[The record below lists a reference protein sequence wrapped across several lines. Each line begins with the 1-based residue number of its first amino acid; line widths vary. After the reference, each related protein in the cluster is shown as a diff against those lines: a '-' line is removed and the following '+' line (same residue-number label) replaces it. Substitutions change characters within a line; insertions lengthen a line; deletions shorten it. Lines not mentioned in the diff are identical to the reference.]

1 MSAQKNAAWSNIAR
15 YMAHEIKNP
24 LTPIKISAQRIQSSL
39 KSKTKANLDFF
50 DSCSNTIIRQVNNI
64 ENLVSEFSNFARM
77 PESNLELTKLDNI
90 INTQVNTQKIA
101 NKNITFNVEVA
112 KTIEERK
119 TGLMYRKKLLNNEGM
134 LFIFPREKIIRLW
147 MKNTYIP
154 LDVIFISEN
163 NVIVDIKKNMEK
175 LSETI
180 VKSKVKS
187 RYALE
192 FNAGLINKLDIE
204 IGDKILFNE

>member
-1 MSAQKNAAWSNIAR
+1 M
-15 YMAHEIKNP
+15 MHF
-24 LTPIKISAQRIQSSL
+24 
-39 KSKTKANLDFF
+39 KSIHLIFNFF
-50 DSCSNTIIRQVNNI
+50 
-64 ENLVSEFSNFARM
+64 LVSFHTFSN
-77 PESNLELTKLDNI
+77 E
-90 INTQVNTQKIA
+90 KIDVSIY

-112 KTIEERK
+112 KTIEERR

-134 LFIFPREKIIRLW
+134 LFIFPREKIIELW

-163 NVIVDIKKNMEK
+163 KVIVDIKKNMEK

-192 FNAGLINKLDIE
+192 LNAGLVDKLDIE
-204 IGDKILFNE
+204 IGDKVLFNE

>member
-1 MSAQKNAAWSNIAR
+1 MMHFKFIYLIFNFF
-15 YMAHEIKNP
+15 
-24 LTPIKISAQRIQSSL
+24 LISFY
-39 KSKTKANLDFF
+39 T
-50 DSCSNTIIRQVNNI
+50 
-64 ENLVSEFSNFARM
+64 FSN
-77 PESNLELTKLDNI
+77 D
-90 INTQVNTQKIA
+90 KIEVSIY

-112 KTIEERK
+112 KTIEERR

-134 LFIFPREKIIRLW
+134 LFIFPREKIIQLW

-163 NVIVDIKKNMEK
+163 KVIVDIKKNMEK

-187 RYALE
+187 KYALE
-192 FNAGLINKLDIE
+192 FSAGLINKLNIE
-204 IGDKILFNE
+204 IGDKVLFNE

>member
-1 MSAQKNAAWSNIAR
+1 MMHFKFIYLILNFF
-15 YMAHEIKNP
+15 
-24 LTPIKISAQRIQSSL
+24 LISFY
-39 KSKTKANLDFF
+39 T
-50 DSCSNTIIRQVNNI
+50 
-64 ENLVSEFSNFARM
+64 FSN
-77 PESNLELTKLDNI
+77 E
-90 INTQVNTQKIA
+90 KIDVSIY

-112 KTIEERK
+112 KTIEERR

-134 LFIFPREKIIRLW
+134 LFVFPREKIIQLW

-163 NVIVDIKKNMEK
+163 KVIVDIKKNMEK

-192 FNAGLINKLDIE
+192 FNAGLINKLNIE
-204 IGDKILFNE
+204 IGDKVLFNE

>member
-1 MSAQKNAAWSNIAR
+1 MMHFKFIYLILNFF
-15 YMAHEIKNP
+15 
-24 LTPIKISAQRIQSSL
+24 LISYY
-39 KSKTKANLDFF
+39 T
-50 DSCSNTIIRQVNNI
+50 
-64 ENLVSEFSNFARM
+64 FSN
-77 PESNLELTKLDNI
+77 E
-90 INTQVNTQKIA
+90 KIEVSIY

-112 KTIEERK
+112 KTIEERR
-119 TGLMYRKKLLNNEGM
+119 TGLMYRKKVLNNEGM
-134 LFIFPREKIIRLW
+134 LFIFPREKIIQLW

-163 NVIVDIKKNMEK
+163 KVIVDIKKNMEK

-192 FNAGLINKLDIE
+192 FNAGLINKLNIK
-204 IGDKILFNE
+204 IGDKVLFNE

>member
-1 MSAQKNAAWSNIAR
+1 MMHFKFIYLILNFF
-15 YMAHEIKNP
+15 
-24 LTPIKISAQRIQSSL
+24 LISFY
-39 KSKTKANLDFF
+39 T
-50 DSCSNTIIRQVNNI
+50 
-64 ENLVSEFSNFARM
+64 FSN
-77 PESNLELTKLDNI
+77 E
-90 INTQVNTQKIA
+90 KIEVSIY

-112 KTIEERK
+112 KTIEERRN
-119 TGLMYRKKLLNNEGM
+119 GLMYRKKLLNNEGM
-134 LFIFPREKIIRLW
+134 LFIFPREKIIQLW

-163 NVIVDIKKNMEK
+163 KVIVDIKKNMEK

-192 FNAGLINKLDIE
+192 FNAGLINKLDIK
-204 IGDKILFNE
+204 IGDKVLFNE

>member
-1 MSAQKNAAWSNIAR
+1 MMHFKFICLIIKFFLITSHLLSNEKI
-15 YMAHEIKNP
+15 EIG
-24 LTPIKISAQRIQSSL
+24 I
-39 KSKTKANLDFF
+39 F
-50 DSCSNTIIRQVNNI
+50 
-64 ENLVSEFSNFARM
+64 
-77 PESNLELTKLDNI
+77 
-90 INTQVNTQKIA
+90 
-101 NKNITFNVEVA
+101 NKNIMFNVEVA
-112 KTIEERK
+112 KTIQERES
-119 TGLMYRKKLLNNEGM
+119 GLMYRKKLLNDEGM
-134 LFIFPREKIIRLW
+134 LFIFPHEKIIQLW

-163 NVIVDIKKNMEK
+163 KVIVDIKKNMEK

-204 IGDKILFNE
+204 IGDKVLFNE

>member
-1 MSAQKNAAWSNIAR
+1 MMHFKFIYLIFNFF
-15 YMAHEIKNP
+15 
-24 LTPIKISAQRIQSSL
+24 LISFY
-39 KSKTKANLDFF
+39 T
-50 DSCSNTIIRQVNNI
+50 
-64 ENLVSEFSNFARM
+64 FSN
-77 PESNLELTKLDNI
+77 E
-90 INTQVNTQKIA
+90 KIDVSIYK
-101 NKNITFNVEVA
+101 KNITFKVEVA
-112 KTIEERK
+112 KTVEERRN
-119 TGLMYRKKLLNNEGM
+119 GLMYRKKLYNNEGM
-134 LFIFPREKIIRLW
+134 LFIFPREKIIQLW

-163 NVIVDIKKNMEK
+163 KVIVDIKKNMEK

-204 IGDKILFNE
+204 IGDKVLFNE

>member
-1 MSAQKNAAWSNIAR
+1 M
-15 YMAHEIKNP
+15 MHF
-24 LTPIKISAQRIQSSL
+24 
-39 KSKTKANLDFF
+39 KSIYLIFYFF
-50 DSCSNTIIRQVNNI
+50 
-64 ENLVSEFSNFARM
+64 LVSFYTFSN
-77 PESNLELTKLDNI
+77 E
-90 INTQVNTQKIA
+90 KIDLSIY

-112 KTIEERK
+112 KTIEERRI
-119 TGLMYRKKLLNNEGM
+119 GLMYRKKLLNNEGM
-134 LFIFPREKIIRLW
+134 LFIFPREKIIQLW

-163 NVIVDIKKNMEK
+163 KVIVDIKKNMEK

-204 IGDKILFNE
+204 IGDKVLFNE

>member
-1 MSAQKNAAWSNIAR
+1 MMHFKFKYLIFNFF
-15 YMAHEIKNP
+15 
-24 LTPIKISAQRIQSSL
+24 LISFY
-39 KSKTKANLDFF
+39 T
-50 DSCSNTIIRQVNNI
+50 
-64 ENLVSEFSNFARM
+64 FSN
-77 PESNLELTKLDNI
+77 E
-90 INTQVNTQKIA
+90 KIEVSIY

-112 KTIEERK
+112 KTIEERR
-119 TGLMYRKKLLNNEGM
+119 TGLMYRKELLNNEGM
-134 LFIFPREKIIRLW
+134 LFIFPSEKIIQLW

-163 NVIVDIKKNMEK
+163 KVIVDLKKNMEK

-180 VKSKVKS
+180 VESKVKS

-204 IGDKILFNE
+204 IGDKVLFNE

>member
-1 MSAQKNAAWSNIAR
+1 M
-15 YMAHEIKNP
+15 MHF
-24 LTPIKISAQRIQSSL
+24 
-39 KSKTKANLDFF
+39 KSIHLIFNFF
-50 DSCSNTIIRQVNNI
+50 
-64 ENLVSEFSNFARM
+64 LVSFYTFSN
-77 PESNLELTKLDNI
+77 E
-90 INTQVNTQKIA
+90 KIDVSIY

-112 KTIEERK
+112 KTIEERRI
-119 TGLMYRKKLLNNEGM
+119 GLMYKKKLLNNEGM
-134 LFIFPREKIIRLW
+134 LFIFPREKIIQLW
-147 MKNTYIP
+147 MKHTYIP

-163 NVIVDIKKNMEK
+163 KVIVDIKKNMEK

-204 IGDKILFNE
+204 IGDKVLFNE

>member
-1 MSAQKNAAWSNIAR
+1 M
-15 YMAHEIKNP
+15 MH
-24 LTPIKISAQRIQSSL
+24 L
-39 KSKTKANLDFF
+39 KFVYLIFNFF
-50 DSCSNTIIRQVNNI
+50 
-64 ENLVSEFSNFARM
+64 LVSFYTFSN
-77 PESNLELTKLDNI
+77 EKIDVNI
-90 INTQVNTQKIA
+90 Y

-112 KTIEERK
+112 KTIEERR

-134 LFIFPREKIIRLW
+134 LFIFPREKIIQLW

-163 NVIVDIKKNMEK
+163 KVIVDIKKNMEK

-204 IGDKILFNE
+204 IGDKVLFNE

>member
-1 MSAQKNAAWSNIAR
+1 MMHFKFIYLIFNFF
-15 YMAHEIKNP
+15 
-24 LTPIKISAQRIQSSL
+24 LISFY
-39 KSKTKANLDFF
+39 T
-50 DSCSNTIIRQVNNI
+50 
-64 ENLVSEFSNFARM
+64 FSN
-77 PESNLELTKLDNI
+77 E
-90 INTQVNTQKIA
+90 KIEVSIY

-112 KTIEERK
+112 KTIEERRN
-119 TGLMYRKKLLNNEGM
+119 GLMYRKKLYNNEGM
-134 LFIFPREKIIRLW
+134 LFIFPREKIIQLW

-163 NVIVDIKKNMEK
+163 KVIVDIKKNMEK

-192 FNAGLINKLDIE
+192 FNAGLINKLDIK
-204 IGDKILFNE
+204 IGDKVLFNE

>member
-1 MSAQKNAAWSNIAR
+1 MMHFKFIYLIFNFF
-15 YMAHEIKNP
+15 
-24 LTPIKISAQRIQSSL
+24 LISFY
-39 KSKTKANLDFF
+39 T
-50 DSCSNTIIRQVNNI
+50 
-64 ENLVSEFSNFARM
+64 FSN
-77 PESNLELTKLDNI
+77 E
-90 INTQVNTQKIA
+90 KIEVSIY

-112 KTIEERK
+112 KTIEERR

-134 LFIFPREKIIRLW
+134 LFIFPREKIIQLW

-163 NVIVDIKKNMEK
+163 KVIVDIKKNMEK

-192 FNAGLINKLDIE
+192 FNAGLINKLDIK
-204 IGDKILFNE
+204 IGDKVLFNE

>member
-1 MSAQKNAAWSNIAR
+1 M
-15 YMAHEIKNP
+15 MHF
-24 LTPIKISAQRIQSSL
+24 
-39 KSKTKANLDFF
+39 KSIYLIFNFF
-50 DSCSNTIIRQVNNI
+50 
-64 ENLVSEFSNFARM
+64 LVSFYTFSN
-77 PESNLELTKLDNI
+77 EKIEVNI
-90 INTQVNTQKIA
+90 YS
-101 NKNITFNVEVA
+101 KNITFNVEVA
-112 KTIEERK
+112 RTLEERRS
-119 TGLMYRKKLLNNEGM
+119 GLMYRKKLLTNEGM
-134 LFIFPREKIIRLW
+134 LFIFPHEKIIQLW

-163 NVIVDIKKNMEK
+163 KVIVDIKKNMEK

-204 IGDKILFNE
+204 IGDKVLFNE

>member
-1 MSAQKNAAWSNIAR
+1 MMHFKFIYLIFNFFLISFYTFST
-15 YMAHEIKNP
+15 E
-24 LTPIKISAQRIQSSL
+24 KI
-39 KSKTKANLDFF
+39 D
-50 DSCSNTIIRQVNNI
+50 
-64 ENLVSEFSNFARM
+64 VS
-77 PESNLELTKLDNI
+77 
-90 INTQVNTQKIA
+90 VY

-112 KTIEERK
+112 KTIQERK
-119 TGLMYRKKLLNNEGM
+119 KGLMYRKKLLNNEGM
-134 LFIFPREKIIRLW
+134 LFIFPREKIIQLW

-163 NVIVDIKKNMEK
+163 KVIVDIKKNMEK

-204 IGDKILFNE
+204 IGDKVLFNE

>member
-1 MSAQKNAAWSNIAR
+1 MMHFKFIYLIFNFF
-15 YMAHEIKNP
+15 
-24 LTPIKISAQRIQSSL
+24 LISFY
-39 KSKTKANLDFF
+39 T
-50 DSCSNTIIRQVNNI
+50 
-64 ENLVSEFSNFARM
+64 FSN
-77 PESNLELTKLDNI
+77 EKIDVNI
-90 INTQVNTQKIA
+90 Y

-112 KTIEERK
+112 KTIEERR

-134 LFIFPREKIIRLW
+134 LFVFPREKIIQLW

-163 NVIVDIKKNMEK
+163 KVIVDIKKNMEK

-187 RYALE
+187 KYALE

-204 IGDKILFNE
+204 IGDKVLFNE

>member
-1 MSAQKNAAWSNIAR
+1 MMHFKFIYLIFNFF
-15 YMAHEIKNP
+15 
-24 LTPIKISAQRIQSSL
+24 LISFY
-39 KSKTKANLDFF
+39 T
-50 DSCSNTIIRQVNNI
+50 
-64 ENLVSEFSNFARM
+64 FSN
-77 PESNLELTKLDNI
+77 E
-90 INTQVNTQKIA
+90 KIEVSIY

-112 KTIEERK
+112 KTIEERR

-134 LFIFPREKIIRLW
+134 LFIFPREKIIQLW

-163 NVIVDIKKNMEK
+163 KVIVDIKKNMEK

-192 FNAGLINKLDIE
+192 FNAGLINKLNIE
-204 IGDKILFNE
+204 IGDRVLFNE

>member
-1 MSAQKNAAWSNIAR
+1 MMHFKFIYLILNFF
-15 YMAHEIKNP
+15 
-24 LTPIKISAQRIQSSL
+24 LISFY
-39 KSKTKANLDFF
+39 T
-50 DSCSNTIIRQVNNI
+50 
-64 ENLVSEFSNFARM
+64 FSN
-77 PESNLELTKLDNI
+77 E
-90 INTQVNTQKIA
+90 KIEVSIY
-101 NKNITFNVEVA
+101 NKNITFNVEIA
-112 KTIEERK
+112 KTIEERR

-134 LFIFPREKIIRLW
+134 LFIFPREKIIQLW

-163 NVIVDIKKNMEK
+163 KVIVDIKKNMEK
-175 LSETI
+175 LSKTI

-204 IGDKILFNE
+204 IGDKVLFNE

>member
-1 MSAQKNAAWSNIAR
+1 M
-15 YMAHEIKNP
+15 MH
-24 LTPIKISAQRIQSSL
+24 L
-39 KSKTKANLDFF
+39 KFIYLIFNFF
-50 DSCSNTIIRQVNNI
+50 
-64 ENLVSEFSNFARM
+64 LVSFYTFSN
-77 PESNLELTKLDNI
+77 EKIDVI
-90 INTQVNTQKIA
+90 IY

-112 KTIEERK
+112 KTIEERR

-134 LFIFPREKIIRLW
+134 LFIFPREKIIQLW

-163 NVIVDIKKNMEK
+163 KVIVDIKKNMEK

-204 IGDKILFNE
+204 IGDKVLFNE

>member
-1 MSAQKNAAWSNIAR
+1 MMHFKFIYLILNFF
-15 YMAHEIKNP
+15 
-24 LTPIKISAQRIQSSL
+24 LISFY
-39 KSKTKANLDFF
+39 T
-50 DSCSNTIIRQVNNI
+50 
-64 ENLVSEFSNFARM
+64 FSN
-77 PESNLELTKLDNI
+77 E
-90 INTQVNTQKIA
+90 KIEVSIY

-112 KTIEERK
+112 KTIEERR

-134 LFIFPREKIIRLW
+134 LFIFPREKIIQLW

-163 NVIVDIKKNMEK
+163 KVIVDIKKNMEK

-192 FNAGLINKLDIE
+192 FNAGLINKLGIE
-204 IGDKILFNE
+204 IGDKVLFNE

>member
-1 MSAQKNAAWSNIAR
+1 MMHLKFKYLIFNFF
-15 YMAHEIKNP
+15 
-24 LTPIKISAQRIQSSL
+24 LISFY
-39 KSKTKANLDFF
+39 T
-50 DSCSNTIIRQVNNI
+50 
-64 ENLVSEFSNFARM
+64 FSN
-77 PESNLELTKLDNI
+77 E
-90 INTQVNTQKIA
+90 KIEVSIY

-112 KTIEERK
+112 KTTEERR

-134 LFIFPREKIIRLW
+134 LFIFPREKIIQLW

-163 NVIVDIKKNMEK
+163 KVIVDIKKNMEK

-204 IGDKILFNE
+204 IGDKVFFNE

>member
-1 MSAQKNAAWSNIAR
+1 MMHFKFIYLILNFF
-15 YMAHEIKNP
+15 
-24 LTPIKISAQRIQSSL
+24 LISFY
-39 KSKTKANLDFF
+39 T
-50 DSCSNTIIRQVNNI
+50 
-64 ENLVSEFSNFARM
+64 FSN
-77 PESNLELTKLDNI
+77 E
-90 INTQVNTQKIA
+90 KIEVSIY
-101 NKNITFNVEVA
+101 NKNITFDVEIA
-112 KTIEERK
+112 KTIEERR

-134 LFIFPREKIIRLW
+134 LFIFPREKIIQLW

-163 NVIVDIKKNMEK
+163 KVIVDIKKNMEK

-187 RYALE
+187 KYALE

-204 IGDKILFNE
+204 IGDKVLFNE

>member
-1 MSAQKNAAWSNIAR
+1 MMHFKFIYLIFNFF
-15 YMAHEIKNP
+15 
-24 LTPIKISAQRIQSSL
+24 LISFY
-39 KSKTKANLDFF
+39 T
-50 DSCSNTIIRQVNNI
+50 
-64 ENLVSEFSNFARM
+64 FSN
-77 PESNLELTKLDNI
+77 EK
-90 INTQVNTQKIA
+90 INVSIY

-112 KTIEERK
+112 KTIEERR

-134 LFIFPREKIIRLW
+134 LFIFPREKIIQLW

-154 LDVIFISEN
+154 LDVIFISKN
-163 NVIVDIKKNMEK
+163 KVIVDTKRNMEK

-192 FNAGLINKLDIE
+192 FNAGLINKLAIE
-204 IGDKILFNE
+204 IGDRVLFNE